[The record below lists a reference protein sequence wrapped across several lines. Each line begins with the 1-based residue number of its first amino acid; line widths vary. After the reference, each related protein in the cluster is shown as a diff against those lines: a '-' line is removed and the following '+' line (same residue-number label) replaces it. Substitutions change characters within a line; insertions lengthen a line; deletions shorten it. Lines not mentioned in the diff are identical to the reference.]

1 MALLTGERAG
11 RICTVS
17 AGAVSVRATFSGPP
31 GEPPPRPVLPDPC
44 PNASYHALRKRRSG
58 EELKLTC
65 EVRAT
70 RSEDLA
76 ASVDDLLRALSAH
89 AALVGAIFEA
99 RVLRIADP
107 LVADAAAVGEL
118 ARHLLASGL
127 GVSFGPSPVPAPDGA
142 VVCLGASGD
151 ERRIERILREHPAW
165 QPVYP

>member
-1 MALLTGERAG
+1 MRAG

-17 AGAVSVRATFSGPP
+17 AGAVSVRATFCGPP
-31 GEPPPRPVLPDPC
+31 GEPPPGPVLPDPR
-44 PNASYHALRKRRSG
+44 PNAGYHALRKRRNG
-58 EELKLTC
+58 EELTLTC
-65 EVRAT
+65 GVRAT

-89 AALVGAIFEA
+89 AALAGAVFEA
-99 RVLRIADP
+99 RVLRIADL
-107 LVADAAAVGEL
+107 LVPEAAVVGEL
-118 ARHLLASGL
+118 ARHLSSSGL

-142 VVCLGASGD
+142 MVCLGASGD